1 MAITCATNKDT
12 QICDRKKD
20 YGTLSSDLTTDVE
33 FLRFVPS
40 LSLVKLRT
48 KREEACNA
56 AHKTINHPLLAAS
69 SAYSA
74 RCVNRTRLLSA
85 VLNAS

>member
-33 FLRFVPS
+33 FLRFVPT
-40 LSLVKLRT
+40 VIVPR
-48 KREEACNA
+48 
-56 AHKTINHPLLAAS
+56 KTQDKAGRS
-69 SAYSA
+69 
-74 RCVNRTRLLSA
+74 V
-85 VLNAS
+85 